1 MEDAAD
7 SFLAVVVAAVAVLV
21 VFIHVVSVAEWS
33 HLQVDS
39 VWVTHL
45 GLAVLLLSTV
55 FTLWARAALGTM
67 WSIETVLRE
76 NHQLRTDGPYGITRN
91 PIYTGLLGM
100 LLGTVLLAGVGSW
113 ILILPFAVVIF
124 EVKIHNEE
132 PLMSPTFP
140 SDYARYR
147 QHVPQLVPWFPWRL
161 DPKR

>member
-21 VFIHVVSVAEWS
+21 VVIHVVSVAEWS

-91 PIYTGLLGM
+91 PI
-100 LLGTVLLAGVGSW
+100 
-113 ILILPFAVVIF
+113 
-124 EVKIHNEE
+124 
-132 PLMSPTFP
+132 
-140 SDYARYR
+140 
-147 QHVPQLVPWFPWRL
+147 
-161 DPKR
+161 